1 MDSSG
6 TLPGRLLHYLT
17 RYAPFAGPLRDR
29 LTVIEPSFDYPLAL
43 NLFDVDMDRIRGLSG
58 DDRMAALGSARDM
71 VGYVLSGLLGAELT
85 SKQSGVFGYL
95 VEAMMHIPD
104 ATIYTLAELLED
116 NGYEK
121 HRKHILQ
128 MDPWARDFFE
138 NRFRQQYKVRGATKQ
153 AIKNNFA
160 GTKQELFWRIDK
172 MLQEPVFRSMFS
184 HKKNRLDMFA
194 EMQAGKCIIINTHR
208 NLLRETG
215 METFGRYMLAKIYQ
229 AAERRLDVAAKEN
242 LPVFVYL
249 DECHDYI
256 SREPKVVRLL
266 DQLARKNNIAFTF
279 AHQRPSNLSQDVFN
293 AVSSVALRFASRSEE
308 ELAVIA
314 QRLRMDDPAT
324 LSSLN
329 QGEFAFLFRE
339 TKGARKGILQFPHVD
354 ETLPLMTEAQYE
366 SIRQDMR
373 ARYCAEP
380 AEAPP
385 LVPPQDFDDEE
396 TTQGDPDFA

>member
-1 MDSSG
+1 
-6 TLPGRLLHYLT
+6 
-17 RYAPFAGPLRDR
+17 
-29 LTVIEPSFDYPLAL
+29 
-43 NLFDVDMDRIRGLSG
+43 
-58 DDRMAALGSARDM
+58 
-71 VGYVLSGLLGAELT
+71 
-85 SKQSGVFGYL
+85 
-95 VEAMMHIPD
+95 
-104 ATIYTLAELLED
+104 
-116 NGYEK
+116 
-121 HRKHILQ
+121 